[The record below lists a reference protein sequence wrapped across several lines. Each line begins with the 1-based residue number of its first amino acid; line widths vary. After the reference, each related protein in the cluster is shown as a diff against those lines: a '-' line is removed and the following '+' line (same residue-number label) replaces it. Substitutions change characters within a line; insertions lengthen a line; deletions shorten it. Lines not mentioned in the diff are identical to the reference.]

1 MPNFVDKNGNTIRE
15 RDKVICRLEDGTM
28 AEGRIFYNKED
39 RQYMVLFKYS
49 MWYGEDE
56 FDYNS
61 YGKGYVLKD
70 VKLEDL
76 ELIESYIEGRLQG
89 VRK

>member
-1 MPNFVDKNGNTIRE
+1 MPHFIDKNGKTLRT
-15 RDKVICRLEDGTM
+15 RDKVKCRLEDGLIV
-28 AEGRIFYNKED
+28 EGRILYHKENK
-39 RQYMVLFKYS
+39 QYMILFKYS

-70 VKLEDL
+70 IKSEDL
-76 ELIESYIEGRLQG
+76 ELIESYIRG
-89 VRK
+89 K

>member
-1 MPNFVDKNGNTIRE
+1 MPNFVDKNGKTLRT
-15 RDKVICRLEDGTM
+15 RDKVYCRLTDGTM
-28 AEGRIFYNKED
+28 AEGRILYHEAAK
-39 RQYMVLFKYS
+39 QYMVLFKYS

-70 VKLEDL
+70 VKPENL
-76 ELIESYIEGRLQG
+76 ELIESYLGGR
-89 VRK
+89 

>member
-1 MPNFVDKNGNTIRE
+1 MPNFVDKNGKTIRE
-15 RDKVICRLEDGTM
+15 RDKVYCRLEDGTI
-28 AEGRIFYNKED
+28 AEGRILYHKD
-39 RQYMVLFKYS
+39 TKQYMVLFKYS

-70 VKLEDL
+70 IKPEDL
-76 ELIESYIEGRLQG
+76 ELIESYIGGR
-89 VRK
+89 